1 MIKFFFFIFSSSKRL
16 FELRLSTQ
24 GIEKMEIIDGKMKTM
39 TNNEDGKFVWPVV
52 ITYKA
57 TSPCFTLPKFSKRM
71 FYMPK
76 T

>member
-1 MIKFFFFIFSSSKRL
+1 
-16 FELRLSTQ
+16 
-24 GIEKMEIIDGKMKTM
+24 MEIIDGKMEIV
-39 TNNEDGKFVWPVV
+39 TNNQGGKFVWHVV

-57 TSPCFTLPKFSKRM
+57 TSPCFTLPKFSKKM